1 MPLSLQAAT
10 EFLRTLVRGIDRKAD
25 LTVTAQPDS
34 QAGVVLAVE
43 LRKCRTTVNI
53 SASDIEGA
61 MEDAIL
67 RAQLRT
73 KVKGAIDRMTFK
85 AIPFAST
92 KMVRGAVVDGGFFRA
107 NSPGGGQR
115 GGRR

>member
-25 LTVTAQPDS
+25 PTVTAQ
-34 QAGVVLAVE
+34 QEAQNGVVLAVE
-43 LRKCRTTVNI
+43 LRKCKTSLNI
-53 SASDIEGA
+53 SVAEIEGA
-61 MEDAIL
+61 MEDAIQ

-73 KVKGAIDRMTFK
+73 RIKAAIDRSTFK
-85 AIPFAST
+85 SLPFAST
-92 KMVRGAVVDGGFFRA
+92 KMVRGAIVDGGFFRS
-107 NSPGGGQR
+107 NSGFQR

>member
-25 LTVTAQPDS
+25 ITVTAQSDA

-43 LRKCRTTVNI
+43 LRKSRTSINI
-53 SASDIEGA
+53 GAADIEAA
-61 MEDAIL
+61 MEDAIQ

-73 KVKGAIDRMTFK
+73 KVKGAIDRATFK

-92 KMVRGAVVDGGFFRA
+92 KMVRGAIVDGGFFRS